1 MLFPD
6 AIPQS
11 ASENFSLREGIYIPR
26 HASLSDA
33 FEIIY
38 NKVLHKERRVFN
50 DIEAKALPK
59 AFSYNLH
66 QEEWLLRAKTL
77 KRFRQY
83 IRQQKRPLRILDV
96 GCGNGWFSAK
106 LARFTEV
113 KVIGINRCHSELE
126 QAVRVFNT
134 PNLKFIYADANED
147 IFLKGSFDMIILND
161 TIQFF
166 PHFRNLINHLLNY
179 LDEGGEIHIMD
190 SPFYR
195 YDEVDT
201 AREAAER
208 RFQHIGC
215 DEMMDWYYFHT
226 LDELDSFDFNYQHN
240 PRKIT
245 QKIRRKF
252 SGSSSA
258 PNPWIRIRK

>member
-6 AIPQS
+6 AVPQS
-11 ASENFSLREGIYIPR
+11 ASDNFSLRKGIYIPR

-50 DIEAKALPK
+50 DIEAKALPV
-59 AFSYNLH
+59 AFSYNPH
-66 QEEWLLRAKTL
+66 QEEWVLRAKTL

-83 IRQQKRPLRILDV
+83 IRQQKRSLRILDV
-96 GCGNGWFSAK
+96 GCGNGWFSDK

-113 KVIGINRCHSELE
+113 KVIGIDRCHAELE

-147 IFLKGSFDMIILND
+147 LFLKGSFDMIILNN

-179 LDEGGEIHIMD
+179 LEEKGEIHIMD

-195 YDEVDT
+195 WDEVEA
-201 AREAAER
+201 AREEAEK
-208 RFQHIGC
+208 RFQWIGC
-215 DEMMDWYYFHT
+215 DEMMEWYHFHT
-226 LDELDSFDFNYQHN
+226 LDELDSFDFNYQYN
-240 PRKIT
+240 PRRFT
-245 QKIRRKF
+245 QRIKHRF
-252 SGSSSA
+252 TASA
-258 PNPWIRIRK
+258 PQPHPWIRIRH